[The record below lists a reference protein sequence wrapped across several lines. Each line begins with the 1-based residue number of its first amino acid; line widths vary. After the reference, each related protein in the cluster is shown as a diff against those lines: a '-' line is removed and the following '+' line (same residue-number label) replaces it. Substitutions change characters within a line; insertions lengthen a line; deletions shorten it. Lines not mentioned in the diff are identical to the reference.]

1 MYTNSHKGHSSV
13 YARERYRNQLR
24 SAESMNGPYHYELP
38 FVHIEMAPEAYI
50 HSTNGDDDTID
61 SESEDIRHDLKGTP
75 TSSRRGSFS
84 TTEEP
89 TKMTSFYPQKEE
101 KQWSDYDDGGDSN
114 KDETNSDIVYTNRNL
129 VDEMCGAEL
138 PPILSLG
145 DYEDDDN
152 VVIVNPYNPTFYS
165 ESNPIPNKDE
175 SPRRHTTTRGNI
187 NLEALTTL
195 ESSGEYYTPK
205 QSIPNYRRKQ
215 TPRSSAVGKNNK
227 VIRKAKSEINLEDAT
242 KIGGASRYP
251 RHPNKSRIDLKEAT
265 KLGHSHSDGYQYR
278 RTHYSSNPRILDS
291 SSSKLERLTSLN
303 TT

>member
-1 MYTNSHKGHSSV
+1 MSS
-13 YARERYRNQLR
+13 
-24 SAESMNGPYHYELP
+24 PYHYELP
-38 FVHIEMAPEAYI
+38 FVHIETAPEAYT
-50 HSTNGDDDTID
+50 HSANGDDDTID

-75 TSSRRGSFS
+75 TSSRHGSLS
-84 TTEEP
+84 IANEQP

-101 KQWSDYDDGGDSN
+101 PQWSDYDDGDSN

-152 VVIVNPYNPTFYS
+152 VVIVNPYKYNPTFYS
-165 ESNPIPNKDE
+165 ESNPVPSKDE
-175 SPRRHTTTRGNI
+175 SPRRHTTTKSNI

-215 TPRSSAVGKNNK
+215 APRSSAVGKNNNK
-227 VIRKAKSEINLEDAT
+227 VLRKAKSEINLEDAT
-242 KIGGASRYP
+242 KIRGASRYP

-265 KLGHSHSDGYQYR
+265 KLGHSHSDGYQYNK
-278 RTHYSSNPRILDS
+278 RTHHSSTPRILDS